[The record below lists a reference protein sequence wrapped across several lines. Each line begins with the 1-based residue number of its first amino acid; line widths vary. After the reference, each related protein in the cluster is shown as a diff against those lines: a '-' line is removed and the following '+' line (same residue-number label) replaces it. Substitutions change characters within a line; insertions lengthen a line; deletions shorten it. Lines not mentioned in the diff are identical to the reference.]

1 MATNAE
7 LITSI
12 LFHVGRRMAYRA
24 EALAMAKSW
33 VNMRE
38 LGNFLPW
45 FLETESSGLVTVA
58 EQDWIALP
66 ADFLREYDEGIM
78 LITDADG
85 AEQKLVKTPSL
96 DRLFSEEDD
105 DSGFPKGYY
114 LFRNRIYLRPIPDS
128 IFSVRFFY
136 HGKSTVLD
144 DSNTEATYW
153 GKYADSALIFGAATI
168 FAGTV
173 LQNEKLARTLS
184 SLEERAIGELMVMDE
199 ARKHAAQ
206 AYGIED

>member
-85 AEQKLVKTPSL
+85 AEQKLV
-96 DRLFSEEDD
+96 
-105 DSGFPKGYY
+105 
-114 LFRNRIYLRPIPDS
+114 
-128 IFSVRFFY
+128 
-136 HGKSTVLD
+136 
-144 DSNTEATYW
+144 
-153 GKYADSALIFGAATI
+153 
-168 FAGTV
+168 
-173 LQNEKLARTLS
+173 
-184 SLEERAIGELMVMDE
+184 
-199 ARKHAAQ
+199 
-206 AYGIED
+206 